1 MMSPKKSPH
10 LSIWTHLTAW
20 GVVILTP
27 LFVMSGEPL
36 MTMPEFLR
44 FLVVPLSFMIVFY
57 TNFYL
62 LINRYLFSRRLGSFL
77 LCNLLLIAAVMV
89 LVHLALRYGLPPGP
103 ERHRPPMDRPWQDA
117 MFFFLRNAMLYMLV
131 VGVSVAIRMTGQ
143 WYRAERA
150 RRELERSRTEAELQ
164 NLKSQLNPHF
174 LFNTLNNIYSLI
186 RLNPEQAQQTVH
198 DLSRL
203 LRYVLYDSSHPTVP
217 LKDELTFIG
226 NYIDLMRIRLPRHVQ
241 CNVSLPSEGS
251 QTPVAP
257 LLFISLVENAFKHGV
272 SNDYPSHIDIDIR
285 EEGGELIC
293 RIENSYFPKSSADRS
308 GSGIG
313 LQNLRKRLEMIYPG
327 RYTLEY
333 GQVGTDYRTLL
344 KIKLREA

>member
-1 MMSPKKSPH
+1 
-10 LSIWTHLTAW
+10 
-20 GVVILTP
+20 
-27 LFVMSGEPL
+27 MSGGEPI
-36 MTMPEFLR
+36 MTMPEYLR

-62 LINRYLFSRRLGSFL
+62 LIDRYLFSQRIGRFL
-77 LCNLLLIAAVMV
+77 LCNILLIIAVMV
-89 LVHLALRYGLPPGP
+89 LVHLLFRYGLPPGP
-103 ERHRPPMDRPWQDA
+103 GRHRPPMERPWQDV
-117 MFFFLRNAMLYMLV
+117 MFFFLRNAMLYLLV
-131 VGVSVAIRMTGQ
+131 VGVSVAIRMTRQ
-143 WYRAERA
+143 WYRAEST
-150 RRELERSRTEAELQ
+150 RRELERSRTEAELE

-186 RLNPEQAQQTVH
+186 RLNPDQAQQTVH

-217 LKDELTFIG
+217 LKDELNFIG
-226 NYIDLMRIRLPRHVQ
+226 NYIDLMRIRLPRHVL
-241 CNVSLPSEGS
+241 CNVSLPSGGS

-285 EEGGELIC
+285 EEEGELTC
-293 RIENSYFPKSSADRS
+293 RIENSYFPKTATDRS

-327 RYTLEY
+327 RYTLEC
-333 GQVGTDYRTLL
+333 GQVGNDYRTLL
-344 KIKLREA
+344 KIKL

>member
-1 MMSPKKSPH
+1 MMSRKQSQH
-10 LSIWTHLTAW
+10 LSIWVHVATW
-20 GVVILTP
+20 GVVIFTP
-27 LFVMSGEPL
+27 LFVMSGGEPI
-36 MTMPEFLR
+36 MTMPEYLR

-62 LINRYLFSRRLGSFL
+62 LIDRYLFSQRIGRFL
-77 LCNLLLIAAVMV
+77 LCNILLIIAVMV
-89 LVHLALRYGLPPGP
+89 LVHLLFRYGLPPGP
-103 ERHRPPMDRPWQDA
+103 GRHRPPMERPWQDV
-117 MFFFLRNAMLYMLV
+117 MFFILRNAMLYLLV
-131 VGVSVAIRMTGQ
+131 VGVSVAIRMTRQ
-143 WYRAERA
+143 WYRAEST
-150 RRELERSRTEAELQ
+150 RRELERSRTEAELE

-186 RLNPEQAQQTVH
+186 RLNPDQAQQTVH

-217 LKDELTFIG
+217 LKDELNFIG
-226 NYIDLMRIRLPRHVQ
+226 NYIDLTRIRLPRHVL
-241 CNVSLPSEGS
+241 CNVSLPSGGS

-285 EEGGELIC
+285 EEEGELTC
-293 RIENSYFPKSSADRS
+293 RIENSYFPKTATDRS

-327 RYTLEY
+327 RYTLEC
-333 GQVGTDYRTLL
+333 GQVGNDYRTLL
-344 KIKLREA
+344 KIKL